1 MVFKKTQV
9 KSIHVE
15 NFRRLVDVPFT
26 IGSKITLIAG
36 RNGTSKST
44 ILGILAQIFSFE
56 KNYKPDLLDGENLNF
71 KTVYGNDFFSEFK
84 KHFRI
89 SDKYDTPNDDYS
101 VKFDIIDAQEQLN
114 VHPTLKGTKRN
125 NKLRLVLR
133 KDKSIISNTSRN
145 ITHPS
150 IYLGLER
157 LLPISQR
164 ERNLT
169 ESFILS
175 DEEKKFLIDSN
186 NWIFT
191 SLDAHQNISSNVPSG
206 ANSVKSTV
214 VTNDRYDVDAAS
226 SGEDNIGQILMALL
240 SFRRLKKEWSD
251 YKGGIMFI
259 DEIDAS
265 LFPRAQVELFNL
277 LIKEAKLLD
286 LQIIFTTHSP
296 TLITHANEIYNKCQK
311 NSSTSNDVQINYLSD
326 SRGPIKNHINCTVS
340 EIIADLNIATNA
352 SESVVKTNCYYE
364 DFEAYYMANTLL
376 KTDQK
381 KLINSMKSVKLGC
394 ANYLSLVE
402 SGIPEFKELSII
414 VLDGDV
420 KNRKIQKQNNIVLLP
435 GSLPPDQLI
444 YNYLFNLAAD
454 DEYWSNKHNFSKL
467 LFLNEPE
474 SKKIVEKTTFNI
486 VTNKYE
492 LISQR
497 SNENACRVYFK
508 NWFNT
513 FHTKYFKKA
522 GLNPIIRWKKEFR
535 DETKAFQKDFSESYI
550 SVFGPSN
557 YLN

>member
-1 MVFKKTQV
+1 MVFEKTQV
-9 KSIHVE
+9 KSMHVE
-15 NFRRLVDVPFT
+15 NFRRLVDVPIT
-26 IGSKITLIAG
+26 VGSKITLIAG

-71 KTVYGNDFFSEFK
+71 KTVYGNDFYSEFK

-114 VHPTLKGTKRN
+114 IHPTLKGTKRN

-175 DEEKKFLIDSN
+175 NEEKKFLIDSN

-206 ANSVKSTV
+206 VNSVKSTV

-240 SFRRLKKEWSD
+240 SFRRLKKEWPD

-265 LFPRAQVELFNL
+265 LFPRAQIELFNL

-296 TLITHANEIYNKCQK
+296 TLITHANEVYNKCQK
-311 NSSTSNDVQINYLSD
+311 NSTTANDVQINYLSD
-326 SRGPIKNHINCTVS
+326 SKGPIENHINCTVS

-352 SESVVKTNCYYE
+352 SDSVVKTNCYYE
-364 DFEAYYMANTLL
+364 DYEAYYMANTLL
-376 KTDQK
+376 KPDQK

-394 ANYLSLVE
+394 ANYLSLIE

-420 KNRKIQKQNNIVLLP
+420 KNKKIKKQNNVVLLP

-444 YNYLFNLAAD
+444 YHYLFNLPAD

-474 SKKIVEKTTFNI
+474 SKKIAEKITFNTE
-486 VTNKYE
+486 TNKYE
-492 LISQR
+492 LINQS
-497 SNENACRVYFK
+497 SNEKACRVYFK

-535 DETKAFQKDFSESYI
+535 DETKAFQKDFSDCYI

>member
-1 MVFKKTQV
+1 MVFEKTQV
-9 KSIHVE
+9 KSMHVE
-15 NFRRLVDVPFT
+15 NFRRLVDVPIT
-26 IGSKITLIAG
+26 VGSKITLIAG

-71 KTVYGNDFFSEFK
+71 KTVYGNDFYSEFK

-114 VHPTLKGTKRN
+114 IHPTLKGTKRN

-175 DEEKKFLIDSN
+175 NEEKKFLIDSN

-206 ANSVKSTV
+206 VNSVKSTV

-240 SFRRLKKEWSD
+240 SFRRLKKEWPD

-265 LFPRAQVELFNL
+265 LFPRAQIELFNL

-296 TLITHANEIYNKCQK
+296 TLITHANEVYNKCQK
-311 NSSTSNDVQINYLSD
+311 NSSTANDVQINYLSD
-326 SRGPIKNHINCTVS
+326 SKGPIENHINCTVS

-352 SESVVKTNCYYE
+352 SDSVVKTNCYYE
-364 DFEAYYMANTLL
+364 DYEAYYMANTLL
-376 KTDQK
+376 KPDQK

-394 ANYLSLVE
+394 ANYLSLIE

-420 KNRKIQKQNNIVLLP
+420 KNKKIKKQNNVVLLP

-444 YNYLFNLAAD
+444 YHYLFNLPAD

-474 SKKIVEKTTFNI
+474 SKKIAEKITLNTE
-486 VTNKYE
+486 TNKYE
-492 LISQR
+492 LINQS
-497 SNENACRVYFK
+497 SNEKACRVYFK

-535 DETKAFQKDFSESYI
+535 DETKAFQKDFSDCYI

>member
-1 MVFKKTQV
+1 M
-9 KSIHVE
+9 
-15 NFRRLVDVPFT
+15 
-26 IGSKITLIAG
+26 
-36 RNGTSKST
+36 
-44 ILGILAQIFSFE
+44 
-56 KNYKPDLLDGENLNF
+56 
-71 KTVYGNDFFSEFK
+71 
-84 KHFRI
+84 
-89 SDKYDTPNDDYS
+89 
-101 VKFDIIDAQEQLN
+101 
-114 VHPTLKGTKRN
+114 
-125 NKLRLVLR
+125 RLVLR

-175 DEEKKFLIDSN
+175 NEEKKFLIDSN

-206 ANSVKSTV
+206 VNSVKSTV

-240 SFRRLKKEWSD
+240 SFRRLKKEWPD

-265 LFPRAQVELFNL
+265 LFPRAQIELFNL

-296 TLITHANEIYNKCQK
+296 TLITHANEVYNKCQK
-311 NSSTSNDVQINYLSD
+311 NSSTANDVQINYLSD
-326 SRGPIKNHINCTVS
+326 SKGPIENHINCTVS

-352 SESVVKTNCYYE
+352 SDSVVKTNCYYE
-364 DFEAYYMANTLL
+364 DYEAYYMANTLL
-376 KTDQK
+376 KPDQK

-394 ANYLSLVE
+394 ANYLSLIE

-420 KNRKIQKQNNIVLLP
+420 KNKKIKKQNNVVLLP

-444 YNYLFNLAAD
+444 YHYLFNLPAD

-474 SKKIVEKTTFNI
+474 SKKIAEKITLNTE
-486 VTNKYE
+486 TNKYE
-492 LISQR
+492 LINQS
-497 SNENACRVYFK
+497 SNEKACRVYFK

-535 DETKAFQKDFSESYI
+535 DETKAFQKDFSDCYI

>member
-1 MVFKKTQV
+1 MVFEKTQV
-9 KSIHVE
+9 KSMHVE
-15 NFRRLVDVPFT
+15 NFRRLVDVPIT
-26 IGSKITLIAG
+26 VGSKITLIAG

-71 KTVYGNDFFSEFK
+71 KTVYGNDFYSEFK

-114 VHPTLKGTKRN
+114 IHPTLKGTKRN

-175 DEEKKFLIDSN
+175 NEEKKFLIDSN

-206 ANSVKSTV
+206 GNSVKSTV

-240 SFRRLKKEWSD
+240 SFRRLKKEWPD

-265 LFPRAQVELFNL
+265 LFPRAQIELFNL

-296 TLITHANEIYNKCQK
+296 TLITHANEVYNKCQK
-311 NSSTSNDVQINYLSD
+311 NSTTANDVQINYLSD
-326 SRGPIKNHINCTVS
+326 SKGPIENHINCTVS

-352 SESVVKTNCYYE
+352 SDSVVKTNCYYE
-364 DFEAYYMANTLL
+364 DYEAYYMANTLL
-376 KTDQK
+376 KPDQK

-394 ANYLSLVE
+394 ANYLSLIE

-420 KNRKIQKQNNIVLLP
+420 KNKKIKKQNNVVLLP

-444 YNYLFNLAAD
+444 YHYLFNLPAD

-474 SKKIVEKTTFNI
+474 SKKIAEKITFNTE
-486 VTNKYE
+486 TNKYE
-492 LISQR
+492 LINKS
-497 SNENACRVYFK
+497 SNEKACRVYFK

-535 DETKAFQKDFSESYI
+535 DETKAFQKDFSDCYI